1 MKIVNRFFYKN
12 GRGISLWLAILLVL
26 MSFPFSFTAGAANTK
41 PVEITGY
48 NNGIGT
54 TIITPLVY
62 GDPVI
67 TLVGTFGG
75 EVKGENL
82 RYKISVNDGT
92 AEDYPSIKPTVN
104 GITFTFRDISLKP
117 GMNAISFYEK
127 TGSITRDVGEFY
139 IEYNNTPLINAL
151 TVDGVELADPTSL
164 HIPPTLITVPSTTR
178 LTLTLAG
185 EAKNADKIEV
195 TNNRKPNQPFTAFVS
210 KTNKFSLNLPTELGE
225 NELTIKGYSSNKE
238 VTLIKRKILV
248 TATSGDESNQFYNVK
263 IGKELDTPVLKY
275 ENNYIPLLPESDPI
289 TTYEGLTTDKIRLRG
304 SVLLRIDPN
313 TQQFDS
319 FEVKNNKNNTVIETI
334 SSKAGS
340 KDAVAT
346 EDNSYW
352 VEDTSEPNYKL
363 YTINVDLGSSWTDN
377 SDYEIALEYNYKTN
391 SAPTNPTWDLPNTG
405 KVSSVF
411 KFKFADSA
419 KPRFVDVQY
428 KSTGQSLSFVNSNSV
443 STSPLELQFVTKAMQ
458 NKPESDFEVRLNDVE
473 LDPSDYD
480 IDDRSAGSDLYDF
493 ILRKLPTGVNKVTII
508 YLADPLDPLDD
519 KKTEFKIDVQVAPYV
534 QLTYTDSGGSKIF
547 YDGYQSLSD
556 TLPSLN
562 GKIYNYFLTW
572 DLKDTDGDGTPDV
585 PNIKENVNNVVVKLN
600 STEIKQ
606 NDYFKFGL
614 TPNGNIE
621 SFTLS
626 PGAVTVKDEAITLKR
641 GINTLE
647 ISLIDQPN
655 VKYTYNISYI
665 SAKTPE
671 ISDVKLKIEQNNK
684 ESSISQKSGETNYK
698 TDASF
703 LSEFNFTVK
712 DANKVWVEKN
722 GKVIN
727 VYEFI
732 DPDQNDSDTTKKW
745 TPNKENTEYKNSL
758 EEATA
763 NKSVLTGY
771 FENTNFDTNSSTTTT
786 AVFTAEMTSRQNG
799 NLLEELDDEA
809 QKIEL
814 FPLTLKKE
822 IETLYTIVAT
832 DEQGSITRKNVPI
845 QRNYQA
851 WDVVYPI
858 KLEKDPYIIVNSNST
873 PLRIF
878 AENADKVI
886 IGKEEAVT
894 FNTTEPDFDY
904 NDDLGRSIPKTYYI
918 FELTVALKPGLN
930 KIKYTVVNGDNEF
943 DDEVQI
949 YNASSSVGGAEYRD
963 ILGKK
968 IKFSPFDKKV
978 ELSFPKG
985 TVLLAPSPD
994 QIKGEARNPSSE
1006 IFIDVPLYFGIAD
1019 RTDGHV
1025 SLPGDKM
1032 ESKLVI
1038 DPNFTYAS
1046 SLYYMDAGNVARS
1059 DKDQPAPGGR
1069 DPYFD
1074 EEGIVNGSKVK
1085 MDEFADRYEYNLI
1098 PSKPGTLTLSYNTSI
1113 VNSADNSLTIFYHD
1127 GFEWENLGGVVNTG
1141 KKTVTVPFN
1150 GFGYY
1155 MVMMTRE
1162 SFEDVVSHLFARN
1175 DMMTLYSKG
1184 IMVDYPGSGF
1194 GANREMSR
1202 GELATLLV
1210 KALDL
1215 PIDAGPYYD
1224 GDQEDPVEPTF
1235 LDVNPSMDSWDY
1247 KYRYIETAAR
1257 AGIVSGKQ
1265 PRYFRPDETVTR
1277 QEAAIMISRALNLKV
1292 TTLDKAKK
1300 DVLKLYT
1307 DGSSIGYYATP
1318 SVVAVSKAKLMT
1330 GTPDD
1335 PNAKKPKY
1343 QFIPNANITRA
1354 EMAVVAVRMMIQL
1367 KKLPKQ

>member
-1 MKIVNRFFYKN
+1 MNRFFYKN
-12 GRGISLWLAILLVL
+12 GRSISLWLAILLVF
-26 MSFPFSFTAGAANTK
+26 MSFPFSFVAGAASNTN

-48 NNGIGT
+48 NDGVGT
-54 TIITPLVY
+54 TITKPLVY

-75 EVKGENL
+75 GVVGENL
-82 RYKISVNDGT
+82 RYKISVNNGT
-92 AEDYPSIKPTVN
+92 AEDYPTIKPTVN
-104 GITFTFRDISLKP
+104 GITFTFRDIALKP

-127 TGSITRDVGEFY
+127 TGSITRDVGNFY
-139 IEYNNTPLINAL
+139 IEYNNTPLISDL
-151 TVDGVELADPTSL
+151 TVDGVTLADPTSVNL
-164 HIPPTLITVPSTTR
+164 PPTLITVPSATR

-185 EAKNADKIEV
+185 QARNADKIEV
-195 TNNRKPNQPFTAFVS
+195 TNNRKANQIFTAFVS
-210 KTNKFSLNLPTELGE
+210 KTSKFSLNLPTELGE
-225 NELTIKGYSSNKE
+225 NELMIKGYSSNKE

-248 TATSGDESNQFYNVK
+248 TATSGEEANQFYNVR
-263 IGKELDTPVLKY
+263 IGKELDTTTQKY
-275 ENNYIPLLPESDPI
+275 ESNYISLLPDSDPI
-289 TTYEGLTTDKIRLRG
+289 TTYEGITTDKIRLRG
-304 SVLLRIDPN
+304 SVLLRINEN
-313 TQQFDS
+313 TQKLES
-319 FEVKNNKNNTVIETI
+319 FKVKNKNIDIGTI
-334 SSKAGS
+334 SNIVGT

-346 EDNSYW
+346 VDNSYS
-352 VEDTSEPNYKL
+352 VEDTSDPNYKL
-363 YTINVDLGSSWTDN
+363 YTINVDLGSSWPDN
-377 SDYEIALEYNYKTN
+377 SDHEISLEYNYKTN
-391 SAPTNPTWDLPNTG
+391 SDPTNPTWDLPNTG
-405 KVSSVF
+405 KISNVF
-411 KFKFADSA
+411 KFKFADST

-443 STSPLELQFVTKAMQ
+443 SSSPLELQFVTKAMQ
-458 NKPESDFEVRLNDVE
+458 NKLESDFEVRLNDVK

-493 ILRKLPTGVNKVTII
+493 TLRKLPTGVNKVTII
-508 YLADPLDPLDD
+508 YLADPLDPFDD

-534 QLTYTDSGGSKIF
+534 QLIYTDSAGSKVF
-547 YDGYQSLSD
+547 YDGYQSLSE
-556 TLPSLN
+556 TLPALS
-562 GKIYNYFLTW
+562 GKIYNYFLTGNP
-572 DLKDTDGDGTPDV
+572 KDNNGDGTPDA
-585 PNIKENVNNVVVKLN
+585 KEATNVIVKLN
-600 STEIKQ
+600 GTEIKQ
-606 NDYFKFGL
+606 NEYFKFGIAP
-614 TPNGNIE
+614 TGNVE

-626 PGAVTVKDEAITLKR
+626 PGNPDTPANGAVTTDGNAIALKR
-641 GINTLE
+641 GINILE

-655 VKYTYNISYI
+655 VKFTYNISYI
-665 SAKTPE
+665 SAKTPK
-671 ISDVKLKIEQNNK
+671 ISDVKLKIVQNDK
-684 ESSISQKSGETNYK
+684 KISLSQKSGETNYK

-703 LSEFNFTVK
+703 LSEFNFTVE
-712 DANKVWVEKN
+712 DANKVHVEKN

-727 VYEFI
+727 VYEYI
-732 DPDQNDSDTTKKW
+732 DPDLNDSDPTKKW
-745 TPNKENTEYKNSL
+745 TPNKGNTEYKKSV
-758 EEATA
+758 EDATA

-771 FENTNFDTNSSTTTT
+771 FENTNFTTNSTTTT
-786 AVFTAEMTSRQNG
+786 KVDFTAEMTTRQNG
-799 NLLEELDDEA
+799 NLLAELDNEA
-809 QKIEL
+809 PKIEQ

-832 DEQGSITRKNVPI
+832 DEQGSITRLDVPI
-845 QRNYQA
+845 LRNYQA
-851 WDVVYPI
+851 WEVVYPI

-878 AENADKVI
+878 AEKADKVI

-930 KIKYTVVNGDNEF
+930 KIKYTVVNGDNKF
-943 DDEVQI
+943 ADEVQI

-994 QIKGEARNPSSE
+994 QIKGEARNPSNE

-1046 SLYYMDAGNVARS
+1046 SLYYIDAGNIARS

-1074 EEGIVNGSKVK
+1074 DEGIVNGSKVK
-1085 MDEFADRYEYNLI
+1085 MDEFSDRYEYNLI
-1098 PSKPGTLTLSYNTSI
+1098 PSKPGTLTLNYNSSI
-1113 VNSADNSLTIFYHD
+1113 VNSAYNSLTIFYHD

-1162 SFEDVVSHLFARN
+1162 SFEDVVSHPFARN

-1184 IMVDYPGSGF
+1184 VMVDYPGSGF

-1202 GELATLLV
+1202 GELATMIV

-1215 PIDAGPYYD
+1215 PINAGPYYD
-1224 GDQEDPVEPTF
+1224 DDQEDPVEPTF

-1277 QEAAIMISRALNLKV
+1277 QEAAIMISRALNLKL
-1292 TTLDKAKK
+1292 TTIDKAEK

-1307 DGSSIGYYATP
+1307 DGSSVGYYATP

-1335 PNAKKPKY
+1335 PNAKKTKY
-1343 QFIPNANITRA
+1343 KFIPNANITRA
-1354 EMAVVAVRMMIQL
+1354 EMAVIAVRMMIQM